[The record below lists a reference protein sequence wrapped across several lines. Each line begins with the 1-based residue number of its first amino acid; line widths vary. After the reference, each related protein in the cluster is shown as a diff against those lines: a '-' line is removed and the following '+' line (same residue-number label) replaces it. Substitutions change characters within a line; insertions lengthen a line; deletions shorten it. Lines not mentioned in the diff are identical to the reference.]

1 MKIGYQE
8 ICINPLKPIKQ
19 AGFIQQVDPVSEV
32 HDDLHARILGL
43 KDSKKEIYLCSLDN
57 LGVSEGLLLQ
67 NKLMEDYR
75 KLTDQPI
82 EVVISCTHTHFAPYA
97 KDKTY
102 FKQLYKYLMSVLKN
116 FTFRETRLFISREHV
131 FFDEVGKSRIS
142 NHETPNIY
150 LDVFSI
156 FDKEKRLGALVVY
169 NCHPT
174 ILSGDT
180 PYFSSEYPGFMLKQL
195 KEKYPD
201 EFFTFYQGAAG
212 DISSRFTRKTQDY
225 SSVEDL
231 GTKLANKVEELL
243 AREPNKCEIEN
254 IKYEKHIFSLEHE
267 MKPIDISHLPDN
279 LTDREKETIEIG
291 QKMRERYIA
300 SKKAL
305 DQEIMLSKLTL
316 GTYQFIFNPKETFS
330 SYINALNLDK
340 SVLICYSNGYSPYI
354 VDIGFKG
361 ITYEMFTDT
370 TTEETK
376 IRFYKLLEKLGK

>member
-1 MKIGYQE
+1 MI
-8 ICINPLKPIKQ
+8 
-19 AGFIQQVDPVSEV
+19 D
-32 HDDLHARILGL
+32 
-43 KDSKKEIYLCSLDN
+43 
-57 LGVSEGLLLQ
+57 
-67 NKLMEDYR
+67 
-75 KLTDQPI
+75 
-82 EVVISCTHTHFAPYA
+82 
-97 KDKTY
+97 
-102 FKQLYKYLMSVLKN
+102 
-116 FTFRETRLFISREHV
+116 
-131 FFDEVGKSRIS
+131 
-142 NHETPNIY
+142 
-150 LDVFSI
+150 
-156 FDKEKRLGALVVY
+156 
-169 NCHPT
+169 
-174 ILSGDT
+174 
-180 PYFSSEYPGFMLKQL
+180 
-195 KEKYPD
+195 KYPYVV
-201 EFFTFYQGAAG
+201 FTFYQGAAG

-291 QKMRERYIA
+291 
-300 SKKAL
+300 
-305 DQEIMLSKLTL
+305 
-316 GTYQFIFNPKETFS
+316 TYQFIFNPKETFS